1 MSQFN
6 DLIPVVEGQEQTG
19 NVYQDLIPIETQTE
33 IPGTFSLERFTD
45 KKKFIGESPF
55 EEDYEDITDELGG
68 FDKFFYQTL
77 GGNEQVY
84 RQKQAGFDYEGLRN
98 GILSRDAASIVG
110 AFGGYDGVQRFF
122 KSTASKIFKKNPFI
136 AVASVIGGTLGATGM
151 EQIYDRVKDFIT
163 GEEETLEEIYAKI
176 PKDLK
181 RNLSFELFGVGM
193 ASIPFYFKK
202 GMMVARDNIEQL
214 FASSKRFGG
223 SDRIAEIEKLLAQ
236 GPKDF
241 ETKKALQK
249 ELKEL
254 KDKLVEVAPID
265 VRGGFAESFLRIGGI
280 FPFVARPIKAFVKK
294 RGENFQKIL
303 DDVFYA
309 LGPAHQTM
317 SKVGEDIT
325 KLASDQYLTFRKVVG
340 TEYNKFL
347 DLASGKKGKSI
358 VAFDRNIVPILNR
371 SDAADKTPYM
381 LDVARKIIKD
391 AQGEGGPLPAELQ
404 TEAYKL
410 AKLLVDR
417 YGNKGFLDVDFLYNT
432 IMKRNIKDGINRSYA
447 NEGGSS
453 VAQLVD
459 LRNSIK
465 AGFENLDQTKIP
477 SDLAEQINAQY
488 QIANNMYKNGFENN
502 GQFFKGIDL
511 YESAMGKSFEKVKT
525 GIFKNTLTKDGQK
538 YYADFIKNIMKFG
551 DPKQADDLYEL
562 IGRDNQAMG
571 ALVRT
576 YIDDAFRQAT
586 EAVGRVEGEAKRTF
600 NFLRFD
606 PDKFIK
612 ALGFRDPISQSKGLT
627 LGGKEDALTTILNT
641 LNKSTDGQVISGKD
655 FRQLLNSLSK
665 QGDIPLPNPNQFVK
679 RAAVFGGI
687 YSILGLT
694 IGGLTLGGG
703 ASLTSSAQAGA
714 GGAGGIGLP
723 FTVAGYL
730 FSNLLANPRNTKY
743 LFESLDSRIP
753 YFKRYSAALRVLDI
767 YKDAL
772 IDGAKDKV
780 GDAKEKANTIL
791 DNFMIYYDE
800 AYNNKPEEGDEE
812 PEQFKNYLSN
822 TIQNLEED
830 EIEIKEKPEP
840 DTSEDIDEIIEDD
853 IEDDIDTNI
862 TIPQPNRNMNFADV
876 VPPISGPIDPNI
888 TQRLSSVGL
897 PLFANEGGI
906 ASLMNKP
913 KQMVA

>member
-1 MSQFN
+1 MSEFD

-19 NVYQDLIPIETQTE
+19 NVYQDLIPVETETPV
-33 IPGTFSLERFTD
+33 PGFFEGFTD
-45 KKKFIGESPF
+45 KEAFIGQAPF
-55 EEDYEDITDELGG
+55 REDYEDITDELGG

-77 GGNEQVY
+77 GGNEKVY
-84 RQKQAGFDYEGLRN
+84 RQKESGINYEKLRD
-98 GILSRDAASIVG
+98 GILSREAAEIVG
-110 AFGGYDGVQRFF
+110 AFGGYEGVRRFYQ
-122 KSTASKIFKKNPFI
+122 STASKIFKKNPYI
-136 AVASVIGGTLGATGM
+136 MVASVIGGTLGATGM
-151 EQIYDRVKDFIT
+151 DQIYDRVKGFIT

-176 PKDLK
+176 PDDLK
-181 RNLSFELFGVGM
+181 RNLSFELFGVAMG
-193 ASIPFYFKK
+193 SVPFYFKK

-214 FASSKRFGG
+214 FKSSKRFGG
-223 SDRIAEIEKLLAQ
+223 ADRIAEIERLLAA
-236 GPKDF
+236 GPKSF
-241 ETKKALQK
+241 VEARALKK
-249 ELKEL
+249 ELKAL
-254 KDKLVEVAPID
+254 KDKQVQVAPID

-280 FPFVARPIKAFVKK
+280 FPFVARPIKKFVQK
-294 RGENFQKIL
+294 RGERFQQIL

-309 LGPAHQTM
+309 LGPAHKTM
-317 SKVGEDIT
+317 SKVGEDIV

-340 TEYNKFL
+340 AEYNKFL
-347 DLASGKKGKSI
+347 DLASGKVGNR
-358 VAFDRNIVPILNR
+358 VVGFDRNIVPLINR
-371 SDAADKTPYM
+371 SDAPDKVPYL

-391 AQGEGGPLPAELQ
+391 AQGDGGPLPPELQ

-410 AKLLVDR
+410 ATLLVKR
-417 YGNKGFLDVDFLYNT
+417 YGNKQFLDVDFLYNT

-459 LRNSIK
+459 LRNAIK
-465 AGFENLDQTKIP
+465 AGFENLDQSKIP

-488 QIANNMYKNGFENN
+488 KIANNMYKNGFENN

-511 YESAMGKSFEKVKT
+511 YQSAMGKSFEKVKT
-525 GIFKNTLTKDGQK
+525 GIFDNRLTEEGKK
-538 YYADFIKNIMKFG
+538 YYVDFIKGIMKFG
-551 DPKQADDLYEL
+551 DPKQAEDLYEL
-562 IGRDNQAMG
+562 IGRDDNAMG

-612 ALGFRDPISQSKGLT
+612 ALGYRDPISSSKGLT
-627 LGGKEDALTTILNT
+627 VGGKEDALTNILNI
-641 LNKSTDGQVISGKD
+641 LNKNTDGKVISGTD
-655 FRQLLNSLSK
+655 FRELLNALSK
-665 QGDIPLPNPNQFVK
+665 QGDIPLPDPNQFVK

-694 IGGLTLGGG
+694 IGGLTFGGG
-703 ASLTSSAQAGA
+703 ASLQASAQAGA

-767 YKDAL
+767 YKDSL
-772 IDGAKDKV
+772 IDGSKDLA
-780 GDAKEKANTIL
+780 GEAKEQADTIL
-791 DNFMIYYDE
+791 DNFMIFYNE
-800 AYNNKPEEGDEE
+800 AYDNKPNEGDEE
-812 PEQFKNYLSN
+812 PEKFKDYLSN
-822 TIQNLEED
+822 TMQELEED
-830 EIEIKEKPEP
+830 EVEIREKPEP
-840 DTSEDIDEIIEDD
+840 DVQEDIDEIIE
-853 IEDDIDTNI
+853 EDIDTNI
-862 TIPQPNRNMNFADV
+862 SVPTPNFNMNLADV
-876 VPPISGPIDPNI
+876 VPPIQGPIDPNI

-906 ASLMNKP
+906 ASLINKP

>member
-1 MSQFN
+1 MSEFD

-19 NVYQDLIPIETQTE
+19 NVYQDLIPVETETPV
-33 IPGTFSLERFTD
+33 PGFFEGFTD
-45 KKKFIGESPF
+45 KEVFIGQAPF
-55 EEDYEDITDELGG
+55 KEDYEDITDELGG

-77 GGNEQVY
+77 GGNEKVY
-84 RQKQAGFDYEGLRN
+84 RQKESGINYEKLRD
-98 GILSRDAASIVG
+98 GILSREAAEIVG
-110 AFGGYDGVQRFF
+110 AFGGYEGVRRFYQ
-122 KSTASKIFKKNPFI
+122 STASKIFKKNPYI
-136 AVASVIGGTLGATGM
+136 MVASVIGGTLGATGM
-151 EQIYDRVKDFIT
+151 AQIYDRVKGFIT

-176 PKDLK
+176 PDDLK
-181 RNLSFELFGVGM
+181 RNLSFELFGVAMG
-193 ASIPFYFKK
+193 SVPFYFKK

-214 FASSKRFGG
+214 FKSSKRFGG
-223 SDRIAEIEKLLAQ
+223 ADRIAEIERLLAA
-236 GPKDF
+236 GPKSF
-241 ETKKALQK
+241 VEARALKK
-249 ELKEL
+249 ELKAL
-254 KDKLVEVAPID
+254 KDKQVQVAPID

-280 FPFVARPIKAFVKK
+280 FPFVARPIKKFIKK
-294 RGENFQKIL
+294 RGERFQQIL

-309 LGPAHQTM
+309 LGPAHNTM
-317 SKVGEDIT
+317 SKVGADIT
-325 KLASDQYLTFRKVVG
+325 KLASEQYLTFRRIVG

-347 DLASGKKGKSI
+347 DLASGKVGNRVI
-358 VAFDRNIVPILNR
+358 GFDRNIVPLINR
-371 SDAADKTPYM
+371 SDAPDKVPYL

-391 AQGEGGPLPAELQ
+391 AQGDGGPLPAELQ

-410 AKLLVDR
+410 ATLIVKR
-417 YGNKGFLDVDFLYNT
+417 YGNKQFLDVDFLYNT
-432 IMKRNIKDGINRSYA
+432 IMKRNIKDGIERSYA
-447 NEGGSS
+447 TEGGSS

-459 LRNSIK
+459 LRNAIK
-465 AGFENLDQTKIP
+465 AGFENLDQSKIP

-488 QIANNMYKNGFENN
+488 KIANNMYKNGFENN
-502 GQFFKGIDL
+502 GQFFQGIDL
-511 YESAMGKSFEKVKT
+511 YETAMGKSFEKIKS
-525 GIFKNTLTKDGQK
+525 GIFDNRLTKEGKK

-551 DPKQADDLYEL
+551 DPKQAEDLYEL
-562 IGRDNQAMG
+562 IGRDNNAMG

-612 ALGFRDPISQSKGLT
+612 ALGYRDPISSSKGLT
-627 LGGKEDALTTILNT
+627 VGGREDALTNILNI
-641 LNKSTDGQVISGKD
+641 LNKNTDGKVISGTD
-655 FRQLLNSLSK
+655 FRELLNALSK
-665 QGDIPLPNPNQFVK
+665 QGDIPLPDPNQFVK

-694 IGGLTLGGG
+694 IGGLTFGGG
-703 ASLTSSAQAGA
+703 ASLQASAQAGA

-767 YKDAL
+767 YKDSL
-772 IDGAKDKV
+772 IDGSKDLA
-780 GDAKEKANTIL
+780 GEAKEQADTIL
-791 DNFMIYYDE
+791 DNFMIFYNE
-800 AYNNKPEEGDEE
+800 AYDNKPNEGDEE
-812 PEQFKNYLSN
+812 PEKFKDYLSN
-822 TIQNLEED
+822 TMQELDED
-830 EIEIKEKPEP
+830 EVEVREKPEP
-840 DTSEDIDEIIEDD
+840 DLPDIPDDEIIE
-853 IEDDIDTNI
+853 EDIDTNI
-862 TIPQPNRNMNFADV
+862 SVPTPNLNMNLADV
-876 VPPISGPIDPNI
+876 VPPIQGPIDPNI
-888 TQRLSSVGL
+888 TKRLSSVGL